1 MPSSLP
7 AGITVATATFG
18 KRYGALGT
26 QAVIKAK
33 VSFDRTLVW
42 AATGDV
48 LDNFPDPIES
58 GVGGFL
64 SFPFPHTDQDG
75 FEDGAGNSIT
85 DFAGVIEASIYYND
99 KLYVTVKKPF
109 QIATGVETFDI
120 DLVPNGSITLPVEA
134 PSPKVTSVV
143 GQTGIVTAEQLVDA
157 FVDAGF
163 VPGDKVLNE
172 AEDDFTEPAKSV
184 LHATSAAVASAQ
196 IRDDRN
202 SRVRSRRR
210 LAWWFA
216 SLANREAAVANVWVC
231 GDSNGEASGATYRWL
246 DLMAAGLVSAYP
258 TSGVT
263 TYGRYFPAR
272 HENTGTPSP
281 WLFKHGANL
290 AGADTA
296 VFDTSGNY
304 GFGGRS
310 VTLPKLH
317 SDSSTQWMELSV
329 TGMPATGAF
338 CHVLVPTGAGSGGI
352 QIYRGD
358 DFSSLQATFTPS
370 ATVGEGASALVS
382 LTASP
387 QTIRVIAQSTGTAAK
402 VNGLFVR
409 PVVASKGINVI
420 DASHAGWSAAT
431 YAQKQ
436 VTERTTL
443 AYLSNL
449 ASYIVPDLVI
459 LPLTINSALLNQSAA
474 SMVAGLTTIMD
485 SIRSATAVSG
495 KVSFLIVTHV
505 DSGYTPSGAG
515 EVWANYVNAAIA
527 LADADTHG
535 PGGTSAVDVLCLGD
549 FLWDPKVDNT
559 FGLFAGDK
567 VHFTESGHRSVA
579 DAILRKVS

>member
-1 MPSSLP
+1 MPLSSASITYDLSDLVGTDFDPRRIKVWATTNIADETVIDTDGNQIRMGSGSGEVGSDGTGSISVWVPGSGSNP
-7 AGITVATATFG
+7 ASWQTTIHVDYPDPKTAKGRKTRSFGPFTIAASADLADLVEQQEIPPAYLTTVTALLDG
-18 KRYGALGT
+18 YVADAEAARD
-26 QAVIKAK
+26 QAVDISNISTSDD
-33 VSFDRTLVW
+33 VM
-42 AATGDV
+42 AAVAADTG
-48 LDNFPDPIES
+48 S
-58 GVGGFL
+58 
-64 SFPFPHTDQDG
+64 
-75 FEDGAGNSIT
+75 
-85 DFAGVIEASIYYND
+85 DFYAV
-99 KLYVTVKKPF
+99 
-109 QIATGVETFDI
+109 
-120 DLVPNGSITLPVEA
+120 
-134 PSPKVTSVV
+134 
-143 GQTGIVTAEQLVDA
+143 QT
-157 FVDAGF
+157 
-163 VPGDKVLNE
+163 
-172 AEDDFTEPAKSV
+172 
-184 LHATSAAVASAQ
+184 ATSAAAATVQ

-216 SLANREAAVANVWVC
+216 SLANREAAVSNVWVC
-231 GDSNGEASGATYRWL
+231 GDSNGEASGAAYRWL

-263 TYGRYFPAR
+263 TYGRYFPVR
-272 HENTGTPSP
+272 HENTGNATP

-317 SDSSTQWMELSV
+317 SDASTQWMELSV
-329 TGMPATGAF
+329 AGMPASGAF
-338 CHVLVPTGAGSGGI
+338 CHVLAPAGAGSGGI

-358 DFSSLQATFTPS
+358 DFSSLQTTFTPS
-370 ATVGEGASALVS
+370 ATVGEAASALVS

-443 AYLSNL
+443 AYLANL
-449 ASYIVPDLVI
+449 ASYIAPDLVI

-485 SIRSATAVSG
+485 SIRSASAVAG

-505 DSGYTPSGAG
+505 DSGYIPTGAG
-515 EVWANYVNAAIA
+515 EAWVNYVNAAIA

-549 FLWDPKVDNT
+549 FFWDPAVDNT

-579 DAILRKVS
+579 EAILRKVA